1 MPCGAT
7 LEVTAI
13 ANREGDVEVSD
24 HADLEIRVLPIL
36 PRERIDE
43 IIRQHLRE
51 HGWQEQPDGSLHKQI
66 GDAIA
71 VLPPDGSTIRVTLSD
86 ETSVSVQ
93 AKARGRAAQG
103 DEATGQAEVD
113 ARAAADADAKLTEAQ
128 AAARR
133 ELEAKTAER
142 LLKAWHE
149 VRAELDEVVNATT
162 KQALQQRASEL
173 GSIESIEEGRGS
185 NGGYEVTITV
195 RT

>member
-1 MPCGAT
+1 MPCGAS

-71 VLPPDGSTIRVTLSD
+71 VLPPDSSTIRVTLSD
-86 ETSVSVQ
+86 ETQVSVS
-93 AKARGRAAQG
+93 AKARAFGDQADVEAKAAAEAERRLAAAS
-103 DEATGQAEVD
+103 DEA
-113 ARAAADADAKLTEAQ
+113 K
-128 AAARR
+128 R
-133 ELEAKTAER
+133 ELEAKTADR

-149 VRAELDEVVNATT
+149 VRAEIDEVVNATT
-162 KQALQQRASEL
+162 KQALETRASEL
-173 GSIESIEEGRGS
+173 GSIESIEEGTS
-185 NGGYEVTITV
+185 NGGYELTITV